1 MVVELDRTAR
11 ERLQGFI
18 ARAAGAK
25 SCAITAL
32 RRLRG
37 GAIQEN
43 WYLDTEITGGAFA
56 GSLEAVVRTDAA
68 SRIDESLK
76 RAQEFILLKAALAA
90 GVTVPEVLWLCRDPS
105 VLGREFFVMRRVAGA
120 AAGHR
125 LVKDERLRQ
134 RSEALVEQLGKE
146 LARIHTITSSAD
158 GFDFLSLPEPS
169 PALYWIDRFRQ
180 YLDHLAIPHPV
191 LEWGLRWLERNA
203 PTEAEIVLCHHD
215 FRTGN
220 YMVDESG
227 LTGILDWEFAGWSDF
242 HEDIGWFCAR
252 CWRFGVHDREAGGI
266 GARETF
272 YRAYE
277 KASGRRIDPG
287 AVSYWEVMAHVRWA
301 VIALQQAQRHLSG
314 DEPSLEPALT
324 SHLVPGL
331 ELEILQLTGKE
342 N

>member
-1 MVVELDRTAR
+1 MELDRTAR

-134 RSEALVEQLGKE
+134 RGEALVEQLGKE
-146 LARIHTITSSAD
+146 LARIHTITSPAD

-180 YLDHLAIPHPV
+180 YLDRLAIPHPV

-220 YMVDESG
+220 YMVDEGG

-314 DEPSLEPALT
+314 DEPSLESALT

>member
-1 MVVELDRTAR
+1 MELDRTAR

-68 SRIDESLK
+68 SRIDESLR

-146 LARIHTITSSAD
+146 LARIHTITSPAD

-252 CWRFGVHDREAGGI
+252 CWRFGVQDREAGGI

-277 KASGRRIDPG
+277 RASGRRIDPG

>member
-1 MVVELDRTAR
+1 MELDGDTRD
-11 ERLQGFI
+11 RLQGFI
-18 ARAAGAK
+18 VQAAGAEG
-25 SCAITAL
+25 CTITGL

-43 WYLDTEITGGAFA
+43 WFLDADIAGGPFA
-56 GSLEAVVRTDAA
+56 GRLEAVVRTDAA
-68 SRIDESLK
+68 SKIDESLG
-76 RAQEFILLKAALAA
+76 RAEEFILLEAARAA
-90 GVTVPEVLWLCRDPS
+90 GVTVPEPLWLCRDTT
-105 VLGREFFVMRRVAGA
+105 VLGKDFFVMRRVAGD

-125 LVKDERLRQ
+125 LVRDERLRQ
-134 RSEALVEQLGKE
+134 SGEALVERLGEE
-146 LARIHTITSSAD
+146 LARIHTITPPAD
-158 GFDFLSLPEPS
+158 GLDFLSLPEPS
-169 PALYWIDRFRQ
+169 PALYSIDRFRH
-180 YLDHLAIPHPV
+180 YLDRLDTPHSV

-203 PTEAEIVLCHHD
+203 PTEIELVLCHHD

-242 HEDIGWFCAR
+242 HEDIGWFCAK
-252 CWRFGVHDREAGGI
+252 CWRFGANDREAGGL
-266 GARETF
+266 GARESF
-272 YRAYE
+272 YRGYE
-277 KASGRRIDPG
+277 RVSGRRIDPG
-287 AVSYWEVMAHVRWA
+287 TVSYWEIMAHVRWA

-342 N
+342 S

>member
-1 MVVELDRTAR
+1 MQE
-11 ERLQGFI
+11 FI
-18 ARAAGAK
+18 AAAAGAE
-25 SCAITAL
+25 SVAVAEL
-32 RRLRG
+32 YRLRG

-43 WYLDTEITGGAFA
+43 WYLDADITGGSFA
-56 GSLEAVVRTDAA
+56 GRLEAVVRTDAA
-68 SRIDESLK
+68 SKIDESLN
-76 RAQEFILLKAALAA
+76 RAEEFILLKTALAA
-90 GVTVPEVLWLCRDPS
+90 GVTVPEALWLCRDPL
-105 VLGREFFVMRRVAGA
+105 VLGKDFIVMRRVAGD

-125 LVKDERLRQ
+125 LVKDERVRQ
-134 RSEALVEQLGKE
+134 NGEALVDRLGEE
-146 LARIHTITSSAD
+146 LARIHTITPPAA
-158 GFDFLSLPEPS
+158 GLDFLPEPEPG
-169 PALYWIDRFRQ
+169 PALYWIDRFRHC
-180 YLDHLAIPHPV
+180 LDRLAMPHPV
-191 LEWGLRWLERNA
+191 LEWGLKWLERNA

-220 YMVDESG
+220 YMVDENR

-242 HEDIGWFCAR
+242 HEDIGWFCAK
-252 CWRFGVHDREAGGI
+252 CWRFGANDREAGGV

-277 KASGRRIDPG
+277 RASGRRIDPG
-287 AVSYWEVMAHVRWA
+287 TVFYWEVMAHVRWA
-301 VIALQQAQRHLSG
+301 IIALQQAQRHLSG

>member
-1 MVVELDRTAR
+1 VELDRTAR

-90 GVTVPEVLWLCRDPS
+90 GVTVPEVLWLCCDPS

-125 LVKDERLRQ
+125 LVQDERLRQ
-134 RSEALVEQLGKE
+134 RGEALVEQLGQE
-146 LARIHTITSSAD
+146 LARIHTITSPAD

-180 YLDHLAIPHPV
+180 YLDRLAIPHPV

-220 YMVDESG
+220 YMVDEGG

-314 DEPSLEPALT
+314 DEPSLESALT